1 MISSRTSLLLQ
12 RKGQACCAVA
22 GELRGGLRCFP
33 SCLTWSRS
41 GSMDVSWKNPAP
53 GLPGASLSHFSCCS
67 LSSPFSQPVTLAALS
82 AQCLAPGLCP
92 NLAGSFCM
100 MAFEVCLSYSSK
112 ELRPSP
118 HLSSWHFSFSTT
130 SISLGLAAIPAL
142 LYLRSPSL
150 HSDVALCP
158 SPSR

>member
-1 MISSRTSLLLQ
+1 
-12 RKGQACCAVA
+12 
-22 GELRGGLRCFP
+22 
-33 SCLTWSRS
+33 
-41 GSMDVSWKNPAP
+41 MDVSWKNPAP

-118 HLSSWHFSFSTT
+118 HLS
-130 SISLGLAAIPAL
+130 L
-142 LYLRSPSL
+142 
-150 HSDVALCP
+150 
-158 SPSR
+158 